1 MLASNTKRKVK
12 KESFMQGVLVLMF
25 SQVLIKLLGFLY
37 KIYLSN
43 KDGFGDAGNAI
54 YGAGYQIY
62 ALLLS
67 ISSIGVP
74 NAVAKLISERMS
86 LGDIKGAHRI
96 FKIAFATFG
105 VIGLIGTAILLFG
118 AKNIAY
124 ASGMPAAEMTLV
136 ALSPS
141 IFFVSVMSVI
151 RGFFNGRS
159 KIKVTAHSQTL
170 EQIFKTVFT
179 IVVVEIIYS
188 AVGANTTLM
197 AAGANLAT
205 TMAVVGSFI
214 YLLAYY
220 KIHKKDKIDM
230 AENASVSNNVE
241 AKTTRKIERDI
252 SNKTIWQIVKAILLV
267 SIPISVSS
275 ILVSINKNI
284 DTFTVVRFMEGIVG
298 NDAAVKQYGILNKI
312 ETLTSL
318 PLSFNVAF
326 ATALVPAITAAR
338 TKGTMEQGVK
348 RISFSLLTTIIIVL
362 PCVVGMVIFADPILH
377 LIVPNAPDGA
387 WVFQVCV
394 IATIFTAMEQT
405 INGALQGLGKVFV
418 PAIALTIGV
427 LLKCVL
433 NVILIPNTH
442 LLGGAAGAAFATDV
456 CHITAFLIVF
466 MVLRRTVDLKLSFSK
481 MVVKPLLAALC
492 MGVVSYGAY
501 IGLSHIIAPNQ
512 VFGIVLFRRFIGI
525 SGANLVTII
534 ALLTAVVTYV
544 ASILILKIFNKED
557 ILMLPAG
564 GKIYSI
570 LQKMGIYKEK

>member
-1 MLASNTKRKVK
+1 MVKNSTKGKVK

-25 SQVLIKLLGFLY
+25 SQVLIKLLGFVY
-37 KIYLSN
+37 KVYLSN

-86 LGDIKGAHRI
+86 LGDVKGAHRI

-105 VIGLIGTAILLFG
+105 VIGLIGTAILLLG
-118 AKNIAY
+118 AKTIAN

-151 RGFFNGRS
+151 RGFFNGRA

-170 EQIFKTVFT
+170 EQVFKTVFT
-179 IVVVEIIYS
+179 IVVVELIYA
-188 AVGANTTLM
+188 AVGGNTTLM

-220 KIHKKDKIDM
+220 KIHRKDKVDLS
-230 AENASVSNNVE
+230 EGNTNVE
-241 AKTTRKIERDI
+241 TDNKKAIKFERDI

-267 SIPISVSS
+267 SIPISISS
-275 ILVSINKNI
+275 ILVSVNKNI

-338 TKGTMEQGVK
+338 TKGTIEQGVK

-377 LIVPNAPDGA
+377 LIIPNAPDGA

-427 LLKCVL
+427 LLKCIF

-442 LLGGAAGAAFATDV
+442 LLGGAAGAAFSTDI

-466 MVLRRTVDLKLSFSK
+466 IVLRRTVDLKLSFSK
-481 MVVKPLLAALC
+481 MVIKPLTATLL

-501 IGLSHIIAPNQ
+501 MLLNSIIPSKVA
-512 VFGIVLFRRFIGI
+512 
-525 SGANLVTII
+525 TII
-534 ALLTAVVTYV
+534 ALLV
-544 ASILILKIFNKED
+544 AGIVYILSILILKVFNKED
-557 ILMLPAG
+557 IFMLPAG
-564 GKIYSI
+564 NKIYSI
-570 LQKMGIYKEK
+570 LQKIGLYKEI